1 MEVQKKQP
9 FGNFMPK
16 RTDIQKILIIGSG
29 PIVIGQACEF
39 DYSGTQACKALR
51 EEGYQVV
58 LVNSNPATIMTDPEF
73 ADVTYIEPLTVE
85 VLEKIILKEK
95 PDALLPT
102 LGGQTGLNLSMD
114 LHDEGILDKYGVEM
128 IGAKPEA
135 IIKGEARDIFKQAML
150 KIGLDVAKSATVTT
164 LAAALEAAEDL
175 IGDFPII
182 IRPSF
187 TLGGSGGGIAYNREE
202 YEKMVQNGLD
212 MSPTTEV
219 LVEECLLGWK
229 EYEMEVMRDHKD
241 QCVVICSIE
250 NFDPMGV
257 HTGDSITV
265 APAMTLTDKEYQL
278 MRDASFACIR
288 EVGVETG
295 GSNIQFS
302 VNPANGRMVVI
313 EMNPR
318 VSRSSALASK
328 ATGFP
333 IAKIAAKLAVGYSLD
348 ELQNDI
354 TRETPASF
362 EPTIDYVV
370 TKIPRFTF
378 EKFIG
383 ADTTLTSAMKSVGE
397 AMAIGRT
404 FKESFQKAL
413 RSLEIGAKGF
423 VGPAKFA
430 DKITDMQAIR
440 QGISIPT
447 CERVFWLRHALL
459 NGMTDE
465 EIFDLCALD
474 PWFINQLRQ
483 LVEIELDLKK
493 NKLERLNAELMKTAK
508 EAGFSDAL
516 IADLCLSNRQSVRKH
531 REKLGV
537 MTNFR
542 LVDTC
547 AAEFEAFT
555 PYYYSSYGS
564 ENEISVSDKK
574 KIMILGGGPN
584 RIGQGIEFDY
594 CCVHASFALREAGY
608 ETIMV
613 NSNPETV
620 STDYDTSDKLFFE
633 PLTLEDVLEIYYQ
646 SKCDG
651 VIVQFG
657 GQTPL
662 NLATE
667 LEAHGVNIIGTTP
680 SMIDAAED
688 RNLFRDIL
696 DRVGLKQPENRIANS
711 LEEAYERA
719 EEIGFPILLRPSFVL
734 GGRGMFIV
742 YDMDE
747 MKKIVREVFDV
758 APGTPV
764 LLDKFLEDAYELD
777 VDCISDGEST
787 VIGGMLQHVEFA
799 GVHSGDAAMV
809 MPPHT
814 LSDEMLETVRQAS
827 YALAKELEVVGLM
840 NVQYAI
846 KDDELYI
853 IEVNPRA
860 SRTIPFVSKAIGVP
874 LAKLASRIMAGEKL
888 KDLGFTKEIIPP
900 YWAVKESVFPFN
912 RFPGAPIMLS
922 PEMRSTG
929 EVMGLDKNLG
939 VAFAKSQMAA
949 KPALPDS
956 GDVFISVKDTDK
968 ERAVQIAKG
977 LSALGFGILATAGTG
992 KLFKENGI
1000 AVKNVYRLSEGRPN
1014 VIDLIKNNQVSLIIN
1029 TPQGTVPRQNEN
1041 EIRTEAVKHHICI
1054 MTTISAASAAVD
1066 GIKSI
1071 REQGYEIRSIQ
1082 SYSEEANPK

>member
-1 MEVQKKQP
+1 
-9 FGNFMPK
+9 MPK
-16 RTDIQKILIIGSG
+16 RTDLETILIIGSG

-51 EEGYQVV
+51 EEGYKVV
-58 LVNSNPATIMTDPEF
+58 LVNSNPATIMTDPEY
-73 ADVTYIEPLTVE
+73 ADVTYIEPLTIE
-85 VLEKIILKEK
+85 ALEKIIIKEK

-102 LGGQTGLNLSMD
+102 LGGQTALNLSMD
-114 LHDEGILDKYGVEM
+114 LNSEGILKKYNVEM

-135 IIKGEARDIFKQAML
+135 IEKGEAREVFKQAML
-150 KIGLDVAKSATVTT
+150 KIGMDVARSATINN
-164 LAAALEAAEDL
+164 LKDALDAADNL
-175 IGDFPII
+175 IGEFPII

-202 YEKMVQNGLD
+202 FEKMVQNGLEI
-212 MSPTTEV
+212 SPTHEV
-219 LVEECLLGWK
+219 LIEECLLGWK

-302 VNPANGRMVVI
+302 VNPKDGRMVVI

-354 TRETPASF
+354 TRVTPASF
-362 EPTIDYVV
+362 EPSIDYVV

-378 EKFIG
+378 EKFPG
-383 ADTTLTSAMKSVGE
+383 SDPTLTSAMKSVGE

-404 FKESFQKAL
+404 FKESLQKAL
-413 RSLEIGAKGF
+413 RSLEISAKGLM
-423 VGPAKFA
+423 GPPKFHE
-430 DKITDMQAIR
+430 KITDLQKVR
-440 QGISIPT
+440 EGISVPT
-447 CERVFWLRHALL
+447 PERIFWLRHGFL
-459 NGMTDE
+459 NGFSTETM
-465 EIFDLCALD
+465 FDLSKID
-474 PWFINQLRQ
+474 PWFLNQIKE
-483 LVEIELDLKK
+483 LVDLELELSKLKPSDLSKSLLLK
-493 NKLERLNAELMKTAK
+493 AK
-508 EAGFSDAL
+508 SCGFSDAL
-516 IADLCLSNRQSVRKH
+516 LAELLKTTLDEISLLRKKFGI
-531 REKLGV
+531 E
-537 MTNFR
+537 TQYR

-547 AAEFEAFT
+547 AGEFEAYT

-564 ENEISVSDKK
+564 ENEIKK
-574 KIMILGGGPN
+574 TEKPKIMILGGGPN

-594 CCVHASFALREAGY
+594 CCVHASFALRDAGY
-608 ETIMV
+608 ETVMV

-633 PLTLEDVLEIYYQ
+633 PLTLEDVLEIYKQ
-646 SKCDG
+646 EGCSG
-651 VIVQFG
+651 AIVQFG

-667 LEAHGVNIIGTTP
+667 LSKNGVKIIGTSP
-680 SMIDAAED
+680 EMIDAAED
-688 RNLFRDIL
+688 RDQFRNIL
-696 DRVGLKQPENRIANS
+696 EKIGLKQPANLIAHS
-711 LEEAYERA
+711 REEAYDA
-719 EEIGFPILLRPSFVL
+719 AKKIGFPVLLRPSFVL

-742 YDMDE
+742 YDISE
-747 MKKIVREVFDV
+747 MRNIITEVFDA
-758 APGTPV
+758 APGKPV
-764 LLDKFLEDAYELD
+764 LIDKFLEDAYELD
-777 VDCISDGEST
+777 VDCISDQETT

-814 LSDEMLETVRQAS
+814 LESSMIEKVRKATHS
-827 YALAKELEVVGLM
+827 LAKALEVIGLM

-846 KDDELYI
+846 KDDELFI

-860 SRTIPFVSKAIGVP
+860 SRTIPFVSKAIGQS
-874 LAKLASRIMAGEKL
+874 LAKLAARIMAGEKL
-888 KDLGFTKEIIPP
+888 KDLNFTKEIIPP
-900 YWAVKESVFPFN
+900 YFAVKESVFPFN
-912 RFPGAPIMLS
+912 RFPGSKIMLS

-929 EVMGLDKNLG
+929 EVMGIDSDLG
-939 VAFAKSQMAA
+939 VAFAKTQMAA
-949 KPALPDS
+949 APPLPKS
-956 GDVFISVKDTDK
+956 GDAFVSVKDSDK
-968 ERAVQIAKG
+968 ERAILIAKK
-977 LSALGFGILATAGTG
+977 LSALGFGIIATAGTG
-992 KLFKENGI
+992 NLLRSHGI
-1000 AVKNVYRLSEGRPN
+1000 EVKSVCRLSEGRPN

-1041 EIRTEAVKHHICI
+1041 LIRTEAVKHKVCI
-1054 MTTISAASAAVD
+1054 MTTISAADA
-1066 GIKSI
+1066 
-1071 REQGYEIRSIQ
+1071 E
-1082 SYSEEANPK
+1082 P